1 MAVPSA
7 SLKHGPAKTRAAAA
21 DRLFVALDQ
30 HRIDGDPDGSVVEVL
45 GIHPASSGVWVQI
58 ALAGQ
63 PDLGAIFHLPA
74 RATIDQAIAAI
85 DAWGAVPWTDRPRLV
100 RVMQLA

>member
-7 SLKHGPAKTRAAAA
+7 SLKRGPAKARAAAA

-63 PDLGAIFHLPA
+63 SGFDALLHLPA
-74 RATIDQAIAAI
+74 HATIAQAIAAI
-85 DAWGAVPWTDRPRLV
+85 DAWAANPCDERRRVI